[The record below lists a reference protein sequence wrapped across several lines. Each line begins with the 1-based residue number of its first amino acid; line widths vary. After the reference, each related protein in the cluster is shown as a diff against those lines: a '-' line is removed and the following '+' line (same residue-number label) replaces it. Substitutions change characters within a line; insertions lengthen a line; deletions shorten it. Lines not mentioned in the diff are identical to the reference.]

1 MPTLLHIDSSVSPAS
16 ESRAFAG
23 RFATAWTESHPGG
36 TVTYRDLAANPPS
49 HLGWDGISASVTS
62 ADERSPEQAAAWGG
76 REELIAELEA
86 ADALL
91 LSVPMYNWSITS
103 TLKAWIDAVVVVDRT
118 VSLSGGPGV
127 LNGKPVTVIT
137 ARGGAYGPGTP
148 QEGNDY
154 QEPYLRHVLT
164 ALGATD
170 IDFINVE
177 LTLATVNPAL
187 ADLIPLAEQSR
198 ATAEK
203 AVAARA
209 AA

>member
-1 MPTLLHIDSSVSPAS
+1 MPTLLHIDSSVSPTSA
-16 ESRAFAG
+16 SRAVAG
-23 RFATAWTESHPGG
+23 QFTTAWTESHPGG
-36 TVTYRDLAANPPS
+36 TVIYRDLVANPPA
-49 HLGWDGISASVTS
+49 HLGWEAVSASVTP
-62 ADERSPEQAAAWGG
+62 ADTRSPEQAAAWAE

-103 TLKAWIDAVVVVDRT
+103 TVKAWIDAVIVVDRT
-118 VSLSGGPGV
+118 VSLTGGSGA
-127 LNGKPVTVIT
+127 LSGKPVTIVT

-154 QEPYLRHVLT
+154 QEPYLRHVLA

-170 IDFINVE
+170 INFINVE
-177 LTLATVNPAL
+177 LTLASVTPAM

-198 ATAEK
+198 AVAEK